1 MKTLK
6 ILVCDDIEK
15 QGRAT
20 AEEIEGAGVGHDVR
34 VLPRS
39 DLVATVE
46 ALVKRGEPYLS
57 GAESGHHPAAALPF
71 AESEVDLVILDN
83 NLAHLSI
90 PGARHTAEALA
101 GHFRA
106 FTEIPYVVSLNKNP
120 YTDFDL
126 RFLVGDYE
134 TATDLALNDEHLSI
148 RSLWSGPPASGEDE
162 FRPWY
167 WPTLNSSPD
176 RRCRQVEFVEQRL
189 DQPLLSALG
198 FNREMAERLS
208 LHARGALSSDEGS
221 VDELMDLTFL
231 DFFVGSCRSLPIK
244 AERENV
250 AKALRKPSVRS
261 QDLVRRLVA
270 RVVAG
275 ELERWFRRDLLA
287 PQDVLVDVPHLV
299 ARMPFLLGDGA
310 ERVDA
315 WNACVS
321 APEPPYGLEDETY
334 RRFVDRARWRAE
346 LWADRPLF
354 WWPKLDEDR
363 ELNEMFFGDQRSWAS
378 AVFCEDLSL
387 FRPFRDDDSGRPR
400 EFEAEFEGSWC
411 RRHVADLDGMNYTPL
426 SRFALV

>member
-1 MKTLK
+1 MKILK
-6 ILVCDDIEK
+6 ILVCDDVEK
-15 QGRAT
+15 RGRAT
-20 AEEIEGAGVGHDVR
+20 AKEVEGAGAGHDVS
-34 VLPRS
+34 VLPPE

-57 GAESGHHPAAALPF
+57 GAENGHPAAVALPF

-83 NLAHLSI
+83 NLAHLRI

-106 FTEIPYVVSLNKNP
+106 FAEIPYVVSLNKNR

-126 RFLVGDYE
+126 RFLVGDYQ
-134 TATDLALNDEHLSI
+134 TATDLALNDEHLSN
-148 RSLWSGPPASGEDE
+148 RGLWSGPRASGEGE

-167 WPTLNSSPD
+167 WPALNTGPD
-176 RRCRQVEFVEQRL
+176 RRRRQVEFVEQRL
-189 DQPLLSALG
+189 DQPLLPALG
-198 FNREMAERLS
+198 FSREVAERLS
-208 LHARGALSSDEGS
+208 LHARGALSPDEGS
-221 VDELMDLTFL
+221 IDDLMGLTFL
-231 DFFVGSCRSLPIK
+231 EFFVGSCRSLPIK

-250 AKALRKPSVRS
+250 AEALRKSSERS
-261 QDLVRRLVA
+261 RDIVRRVVA
-270 RVVAG
+270 RVAAG

-321 APEPPYGLEDETY
+321 ASEPPYGLEDETY

-346 LWADRPLF
+346 LWTDRPLF

-378 AVFCEDLSL
+378 AVFCEDLSV
-387 FRPFRDDDSGRPR
+387 FRPFRDNDSGRPR

-411 RRHVADLDGMNYTPL
+411 RRYVAQLPEMNYTPL

>member
-1 MKTLK
+1 MKSLK
-6 ILVCDDIEK
+6 ILVCDDVEK
-15 QGRAT
+15 RGRAT
-20 AEEIEGAGVGHDVR
+20 AEEVEGAGTGHDVHA
-34 VLPRS
+34 LAPEE
-39 DLVATVE
+39 LAGTIE
-46 ALVKRGEPYLS
+46 ALVRRGETYL
-57 GAESGHHPAAALPF
+57 GGEENGQPPVVALPF

-83 NLAHLSI
+83 NLAHLRI

-126 RFLVGDYE
+126 RFLVGDYQ

-148 RSLWSGPPASGEDE
+148 RGLWSGPRTSGEDK

-167 WPTLNSSPD
+167 WPTLNGAPD
-176 RRCRQVEFVEQRL
+176 RRRRQVKFVEQRL
-189 DQPLLSALG
+189 DRPLLPALG
-198 FNREMAERLS
+198 FSREMAERLS
-208 LHARGALSSDEGS
+208 LHARGALSPDEGS
-221 VDELMDLTFL
+221 VDDLMGLTFR
-231 DFFVGSCRSLPIK
+231 DFFVVSCRSLPVK

-250 AKALRKPSVRS
+250 AEVSRKLSGRNGGA
-261 QDLVRRLVA
+261 VRRVVA
-270 RVVAG
+270 RVAAG

-287 PQDVLVDVPHLV
+287 PQDVLVDVPHMV
-299 ARMPFLLGDGA
+299 ARMPFLLGGGA

-315 WNACVS
+315 WNACVLAS
-321 APEPPYGLEDETY
+321 EPPYGLEDETY
-334 RRFVDRARWRAE
+334 WRFVDRARWEAD

-354 WWPKLDEDR
+354 WWPELDEDR
-363 ELNEMFFGDQRSWAS
+363 ELNEMFYGDQGAWAS

-387 FRPFRDDDSGRPR
+387 FRSFHDDEPERPR

-411 RRHVADLDGMNYTPL
+411 RRYVAELRGMNYTPL

>member
-6 ILVCDDIEK
+6 ILVCDDIEE
-15 QGRAT
+15 QGLAT
-20 AEEIEGAGVGHDVR
+20 AEEVGGAGVGHDVS
-34 VLPRS
+34 VLPRE

-57 GAESGHHPAAALPF
+57 GAESGHDPAAALPF

-83 NLAHLSI
+83 NLAHLRI

-134 TATDLALNDEHLSI
+134 TATDLALNDEHLSNKG
-148 RSLWSGPPASGEDE
+148 LWFGPDASREGE

-167 WPTLNSSPD
+167 WPTLNREPD
-176 RRCRQVEFVEQRL
+176 RRRRQIRFVEKRL
-189 DQPLLSALG
+189 DRPLLPALG
-198 FNREMAERLS
+198 FAREMVERLS
-208 LHARGALSSDEGS
+208 LHARGALSPDEGS
-221 VDELMDLTFL
+221 VDELMGLTFL
-231 DFFVGSCRSLPIK
+231 DFFVASCRSLPIK

-250 AKALRKPSVRS
+250 AEVLRKSSER
-261 QDLVRRLVA
+261 DGLAVRRVVA
-270 RVVAG
+270 RVAAG

-321 APEPPYGLEDETY
+321 TPEPPYGLEDETY
-334 RRFVDRARWRAE
+334 RRFVDQARWQAE

-363 ELNEMFFGDQRSWAS
+363 ELNEMFYADQGAWAT
-378 AVFCEDLSL
+378 AVFCEDLSR
-387 FRPFRDDDSGRPR
+387 FRPFHGDDSERPR

-411 RRHVADLDGMNYTPL
+411 RRYVAPLPEPNYTPL